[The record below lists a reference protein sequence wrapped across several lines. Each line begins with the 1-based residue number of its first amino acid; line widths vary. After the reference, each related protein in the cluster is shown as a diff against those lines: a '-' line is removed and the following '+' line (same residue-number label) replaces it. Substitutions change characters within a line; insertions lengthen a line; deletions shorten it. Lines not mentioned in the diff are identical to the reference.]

1 MSPWL
6 FVAQLA
12 VIFVGWAIYRALALL
27 RKHEVWPRA
36 LASSYRRAL
45 LVIAHPDDEA
55 MFFVPAV
62 RAMRAAGVEVGF
74 LCLSNGSGGG
84 HGPTRTAELYASA
97 RALGVN
103 QSLVWVA
110 DHPELQDGMRNVWPD
125 RTIAGLVEEKVAAH
139 GFDMVRAASSAGS
152 VIRPCFR

>member
-1 MSPWL
+1 MALSGWL
-6 FVAQLA
+6 FVGQLA
-12 VIFVGWAIYRALALL
+12 VIFVGWAVYRALALL
-27 RKHEVWPRA
+27 RKHEAWPRA
-36 LASSYRRAL
+36 LASNYRRAL

-62 RAMRAAGVEVGF
+62 RAMRAAAVEVGF

-103 QSLVWVA
+103 QSLVWVV

-125 RTIAGLVEEKVAAH
+125 TTIARIVEEKVAAH
-139 GFDMVRAASSAGS
+139 GFDMVREAAQAESAK
-152 VIRPCFR
+152 RT